1 MVFKIVVAISMRF
14 DTMYKMLNTEKRDIC
29 CLKY

>member
-14 DTMYKMLNTEKRDIC
+14 DTMYKMLNTEKEISVV
-29 CLKY
+29 